1 MNVLF
6 LSISLG
12 PGHIR
17 AAEALQKFVVQKY
30 PKSKTL
36 IVDTFKYINP
46 LIHTVVVD
54 GYLNIVK
61 YVPEIYGGL
70 YRMSEH
76 IKNID
81 RMSRG
86 FSNLLTPK
94 IHRLIQSFKP
104 SIIVCTHPFP
114 LQMIAHLKKHYNLDV
129 PSIAIVTDFVNHP
142 FWFQNNI
149 EAYIVA
155 HDYIKRD
162 MIECGISEDRIFTYG
177 LPVAPEF
184 LKSIPKEQAR
194 KELSLENTLTVLLM
208 GGSLGIGDI
217 ENTFKSFAK
226 CKRDIQ
232 IIAVAGKNTALKK
245 RLDSLAA
252 SFPMPVKIFGYT
264 DSIPM
269 LMDASDFIVTKP
281 GAMTIS
287 EALVKR
293 LPALIISPIPGQEE
307 RNEQFLVNSGAAV
320 RIYKNTKIDSVL
332 CQVYDNKL
340 RYKQMKE
347 IAGNL
352 ANPDSGRN
360 ILSLIEKLVNDNE
373 KGLFKYSFNAF

>member
-1 MNVLF
+1 M
-6 LSISLG
+6 
-12 PGHIR
+12 
-17 AAEALQKFVVQKY
+17 
-30 PKSKTL
+30 
-36 IVDTFKYINP
+36 
-46 LIHTVVVD
+46 
-54 GYLNIVK
+54 
-61 YVPEIYGGL
+61 
-70 YRMSEH
+70 
-76 IKNID
+76 
-81 RMSRG
+81 
-86 FSNLLTPK
+86 
-94 IHRLIQSFKP
+94 
-104 SIIVCTHPFP
+104 
-114 LQMIAHLKKHYNLDV
+114 
-129 PSIAIVTDFVNHP
+129 
-142 FWFQNNI
+142 
-149 EAYIVA
+149 
-155 HDYIKRD
+155 
-162 MIECGISEDRIFTYG
+162 
-177 LPVAPEF
+177 
-184 LKSIPKEQAR
+184 
-194 KELSLENTLTVLLM
+194 
-208 GGSLGIGDI
+208 